1 MGKKIEF
8 DFSPKPWMLNIM
20 KNMRILR
27 LMMPEWHNTEK
38 AISEQIRT
46 LVMSETLTT
55 SRLLELDTI
64 KGYREV
70 RYKLASKYLGKSY
83 V

>member
-8 DFSPKPWMLNIM
+8 DFSPKRWML
-20 KNMRILR
+20 KVMRHFRSLR
-27 LMMPEWHNTEK
+27 LLMPEWHKKEK
-38 AISEQIRT
+38 EISQQVRKELLEEFPSR
-46 LVMSETLTT
+46 
-55 SRLLELDTI
+55 SRLLELDNI

-70 RYKLASKYLGKSY
+70 RYKAASMYLGKKH